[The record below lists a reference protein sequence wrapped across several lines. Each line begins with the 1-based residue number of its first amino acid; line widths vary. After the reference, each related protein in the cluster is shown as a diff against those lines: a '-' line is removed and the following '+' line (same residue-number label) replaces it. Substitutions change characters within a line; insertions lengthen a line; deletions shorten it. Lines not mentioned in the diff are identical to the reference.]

1 MPPGFDDKI
10 DPEHV
15 AHSEDT
21 GKSHIPS
28 CCLDFG
34 ESIDGYAAKCRS
46 LVNAHPGLRPSGTDE
61 LT

>member
-1 MPPGFDDKI
+1 MTPGFNDKI
-10 DPEHV
+10 DPEH
-15 AHSEDT
+15 ATDSEDT

-34 ESIDGYAAKCRS
+34 ESVHGYTAKGRS
-46 LVNAHPGLRPSGTDE
+46 LVDAHPGLRPSGTDE